1 MSKIIIS
8 FLAGA
13 IFFASDLHAQPL
25 STPADTLFLDDVVV
39 MGTKIP
45 LSLRETTRP
54 VMIIGRRQIERG
66 SSRDF
71 SQLLHQQSGVRVNN
85 SQGTPSGNQSLFMQG
100 AGGEY
105 SLILIDGKPV
115 RDPSGVGGAIDLR
128 LLPLHNIEQ
137 VEVLKGNQSALY
149 GSDALAGVINI
160 ITQQPQPDK
169 MTGVGSLS
177 YGAYNT
183 FGSTVGVNGS
193 PHERFSYNFHVNRE
207 SSDGISAAADPTGE
221 GNFERDGFTHQS
233 VYGSVKIQLS
243 DRFRISPGFSYSD
256 YDGDYD
262 ADAFVDAP
270 NTFGITMFNP
280 SVQSRFEGDTFTLN
294 SNYSYTKTDRIFSS
308 EFGDDEYEGRFHNL
322 DHFLSYE
329 LLENVTVLGGFEYQH
344 RSMPDFEDFESRL
357 TDSSISP
364 YTTAILR
371 DIAGF
376 STELGYRLNS
386 HSEYGRNS
394 SFNISPA
401 YQMSENLKIF
411 AAFGT
416 GFKAPTL
423 NELFGPFGPNTVL
436 DPETSREYR
445 LGFESYLLNQTLKI
459 SGNLF
464 NRKIDDL
471 IVYTFDPGYINRDRE
486 KTTGIDL
493 SANWLATSS
502 ITLGAFYNYLSGE
515 TLTLNDSGSVLES
528 DGLIRKPK
536 HNAGFKL
543 SFHFLENIFVQLD
556 GEVVGDRTDLFF
568 DPENNFM
575 PEEIKL
581 DSYVLINLFA
591 EYSLFNEK
599 VSVYGKVRNLLNSD
613 FTEVYGFNTMGVH
626 AQGGVRVRF

>member
-8 FLAGA
+8 IIAGA
-13 IFFASDLHAQPL
+13 MFFASELQAQ
-25 STPADTLFLDDVVV
+25 SFTAPADTLLLDDIVVT
-39 MGTKIP
+39 GTKIP
-45 LSLRETTRP
+45 MSLRETTRP
-54 VMIIGRRQIERG
+54 VVIIGRQQIEQG

-71 SQLLHQQSGVRVNN
+71 SQLLHQQSGIRVNN

-105 SLILIDGKPV
+105 TLILIDGKPV

-128 LLPLHNIEQ
+128 LLPLHKIEQ

-160 ITQQPQPDK
+160 ITQKPQQEK
-169 MTGVGSLS
+169 AAGMGSLS
-177 YGAYNT
+177 YGAFNT
-183 FGSTVGVNGS
+183 FGSSAGVNGS
-193 PHERFSYNFHVNRE
+193 PHKKFSYNFQASRE

-233 VYGSVKIQLS
+233 IYGSLTFQPAGGVS
-243 DRFRISPGFSYSD
+243 ISPGFSYSD

-262 ADAFVDAP
+262 ADAFIDAP

-280 SVQSRFEGDTFTLN
+280 SIQSRFDGDKFTLN

-322 DHFLSYE
+322 DHFLAYE
-329 LLENVTVLGGFEYQH
+329 LLENVTLLGGFEYQH
-344 RSMPDFEDFESRL
+344 GSMPDFEEGDSRL
-357 TDSSISP
+357 SDSFISP
-364 YTTAILR
+364 YATAIFSN
-371 DIAGF
+371 IAGL
-376 STELGYRLNS
+376 SVVLGYRLNS

-401 YQMSENLKIF
+401 FQLSENFKVF
-411 AAFGT
+411 AAYGT

-423 NELFGPFGPNTVL
+423 NELFGPFGPNPDL

-445 LGFESYLLNQTLKI
+445 FGFESFLLNQNLKI
-459 SGNLF
+459 SGTVF
-464 NRKIDDL
+464 NRTIDDL

-486 KTTGIDL
+486 ETTGFDL
-493 SANWLATSS
+493 SANWFVTSS
-502 ITLGAFYNYLSGE
+502 MALGAFYNYLSGE
-515 TLTLNDSGSVLES
+515 TITLDDAGSVLES

-536 HNAGFKL
+536 HNAGFNL
-543 SFHFLENIFVQLD
+543 SYRFGESVFVQID
-556 GEVVGDRTDLFF
+556 GEIVGDRTDLFF
-568 DPENNFM
+568 NPENDFI
-575 PEEIKL
+575 PEEVNL
-581 DSYVLINLFA
+581 DNYVLMNLFA
-591 EYSLFNEK
+591 EYSLLNEK
-599 VSVYGKVRNLLNSD
+599 LSIYGTVRNLLNSD
-613 FTEVYGFNTMGVH
+613 FTEVYGFNTMGIH